1 MNMGKLVFLK
11 QFINENASLHGDN
24 PEAILKILIAVQ
36 KASTKVH
43 TTINKAGLEDVLGA
57 AGAKNIQGEQV
68 QKLDLFANDRFIKEL
83 KDIDHIAA
91 IASEENEEII
101 PLNDTGEYLFAT
113 DPLDGSSNIDVN
125 ISVGTIFSVYKRT
138 RKGTPKKEEF
148 NRYGYEQVLAGY
160 VLYGTSTVLVYT
172 CGNGVHAFTFD
183 TSVNSFALT
192 HASIKTPEQGS
203 IFSINEGNYNTLEKG
218 VQDYIAYCKKLNS
231 KKKRTNTARFIGSLV
246 ADFHRNML
254 KGGIFIYPAT
264 TDAPEGRLRLLY
276 ECNPIAM
283 IAEQAGGIA
292 TWGKDRLLDIKSK
305 NIHQRTPF
313 FTGSKEMMEKAISY
327 LN

>member
-1 MNMGKLVFLK
+1 MNKGKLIFLK

-24 PEAILKILIAVQ
+24 PQAILKILIAVQ
-36 KASTKVH
+36 KASTNIH
-43 TTINKAGLEDVLGA
+43 STINKAGLEDILGIV
-57 AGAKNIQGEQV
+57 GVKNIQGEQV

-101 PLNDTGEYLFAT
+101 HLNDTGEYLFAT

-138 RKGTPKKEEF
+138 RKGTPIKEEF

-172 CGNGVHAFTFD
+172 CGNGVHTFTFD
-183 TSVNSFALT
+183 TSLNSFALT
-192 HASIKTPEQGS
+192 HASIKTPKKGT

-218 VQDYIAYCKKLNS
+218 VQNYIAYCKKLNS
-231 KKKRTNTARFIGSLV
+231 EKNALILP
-246 ADFHRNML
+246 D
-254 KGGIFIYPAT
+254 
-264 TDAPEGRLRLLY
+264 LL
-276 ECNPIAM
+276 A
-283 IAEQAGGIA
+283 
-292 TWGKDRLLDIKSK
+292 
-305 NIHQRTPF
+305 H
-313 FTGSKEMMEKAISY
+313 
-327 LN
+327 

>member
-1 MNMGKLVFLK
+1 MNKGKQIFLK
-11 QFINENASLHGDN
+11 EFINENTSLHVDN
-24 PEAILKILIAVQ
+24 SGAILKILIAVQ

-43 TTINKAGLEDVLGA
+43 TTINKAGLEDILGA
-57 AGAKNIQGEQV
+57 AGAENIQGEQV
-68 QKLDLFANDRFIKEL
+68 QKLDLFANDQFINEL
-83 KDIDHIAA
+83 KGINHVAA

-101 PLNDTGEYLFAT
+101 PLNDSGEYLFAT

-192 HASIKTPEQGS
+192 HASIKTPKKGN

-218 VQDYIAYCKKLNS
+218 VQNYIAYCKKLNS
-231 KKKRTNTARFIGSLV
+231 EKKRTNTARFIGSLV

-264 TDAPEGRLRLLY
+264 ANAPEGRLRLLY

-283 IAEQAGGIA
+283 IAEQADGIA

-305 NIHQRTPF
+305 DIHQRTPF

-327 LN
+327 LD

>member
-1 MNMGKLVFLK
+1 MGG
-11 QFINENASLHGDN
+11 E
-24 PEAILKILIAVQ
+24 
-36 KASTKVH
+36 
-43 TTINKAGLEDVLGA
+43 
-57 AGAKNIQGEQV
+57 NIQGEKV
-68 QKLDLFANDRFIKEL
+68 QKLDIFANDRFIKEL

-183 TSVNSFALT
+183 TSVNTFALT
-192 HASIKTPEQGS
+192 HASIKTPKNGT

-231 KKKRTNTARFIGSLV
+231 EKKRTNTARFIGSLV

-264 TDAPEGRLRLLY
+264 ADAPQGRLRLLY

-292 TWGKDRLLDIKSK
+292 TWGKNRLLDIKSK
-305 NIHQRTPF
+305 DIHQRTPF
-313 FTGSKEMMEKAISY
+313 FTGSKEMMEKAMSY
-327 LN
+327 LDK

>member
-1 MNMGKLVFLK
+1 MNKGKLVFLK
-11 QFINENASLHGDN
+11 QFINENASLHGDD
-24 PEAILKILIAVQ
+24 PDAILKILIAVQ

-43 TTINKAGLEDVLGA
+43 TTINKAGLEDILGG
-57 AGAKNIQGEQV
+57 AGAENIQGEQV

-83 KDIDHIAA
+83 KDIDHVAA

-160 VLYGTSTVLVYT
+160 VLYGTSTFLWYT

-192 HASIKTPEQGS
+192 HASIKTPKKGT

-218 VQDYIAYCKKLNS
+218 VKDYIAYCKKLNS
-231 KKKRTNTARFIGSLV
+231 EKKRTNTARFIGSLV

-264 TDAPEGRLRLLY
+264 ADAPEGRLRLLY
-276 ECNPIAM
+276 ECNPIAL
-283 IAEQAGGIA
+283 IAEQCGGIA
-292 TWGKDRLLDIKSK
+292 TCGKDRLLDIKTK
-305 NIHQRTPF
+305 DIHQRTPF
-313 FTGSKEMMEKAISY
+313 FTGSKEMMEKAMSY
-327 LN
+327 LD

>member
-1 MNMGKLVFLK
+1 MIKLKLIFLK
-11 QFINENASLHGDN
+11 QFINENASLHGNN

-36 KASTKVH
+36 KASTNVH
-43 TTINKAGLEDVLGA
+43 STINKAGLEDILGA
-57 AGAKNIQGEQV
+57 VDAKNIQGEQV

-91 IASEENEEII
+91 IASEENKEII
-101 PLNDTGEYLFAT
+101 HLNNTGEYLFAT

-183 TSVNSFALT
+183 TSLNSFALT
-192 HASIKTPEQGS
+192 HASIKTPTKGT
-203 IFSINEGNYNTLEKG
+203 IFSINEGHYNTLEKG
-218 VQDYIAYCKKLNS
+218 VQNYIAYCKKLNS
-231 KKKRTNTARFIGSLV
+231 EKKRTNTARFTGSLV

-305 NIHQRTPF
+305 DIHQRTPF
-313 FTGSKEMMEKAISY
+313 FTGSKEMMEKAMSY
-327 LN
+327 LD

>member
-1 MNMGKLVFLK
+1 MNKGKPEFIK
-11 QFINENASLHGDN
+11 QFINENPSLHGEN

-43 TTINKAGLEDVLGA
+43 NKINKAGLEDILGA
-57 AGAKNIQGEQV
+57 VGGENIQGEKV
-68 QKLDLFANDRFIKEL
+68 QKLDIFANDRFIKEL

-192 HASIKTPEQGS
+192 HASIKTPKKGT

-231 KKKRTNTARFIGSLV
+231 EKKRTNTARFIGSLV

-264 TDAPEGRLRLLY
+264 ADAPQGRLRLLY

-283 IAEQAGGIA
+283 ISEQAGGIA
-292 TWGKDRLLDIKSK
+292 TWGKNRLLDIKSK
-305 NIHQRTPF
+305 DIHQRTPF
-313 FTGSKEMMEKAISY
+313 FTGSKEMMEKAMSY
-327 LN
+327 LD

>member
-1 MNMGKLVFLK
+1 MNKGKLIFLK

-24 PEAILKILIAVQ
+24 SEAILKILIAVQ

-43 TTINKAGLEDVLGA
+43 TTINKAGLEDILGA
-57 AGAKNIQGEQV
+57 AGEENIQGEQV
-68 QKLDLFANDRFIKEL
+68 QKLDLFANDQFIKEL

-192 HASIKTPEQGS
+192 HASIKTPKKGT
-203 IFSINEGNYNTLEKG
+203 IFSINEGNYNILDKG

-231 KKKRTNTARFIGSLV
+231 EKKRTNTARFIGSLV

-305 NIHQRTPF
+305 DIHQRTPF
-313 FTGSKEMMEKAISY
+313 FTGSKEMMEKAMSY
-327 LN
+327 LD

>member
-1 MNMGKLVFLK
+1 MNKGKPEFIK
-11 QFINENASLHGDN
+11 QFINENPSLHGEN

-43 TTINKAGLEDVLGA
+43 NKINKAGLEDILGA
-57 AGAKNIQGEQV
+57 VGGENIQGEKV
-68 QKLDLFANDRFIKEL
+68 QKLDIFANDRFIKEL

-101 PLNDTGEYLFAT
+101 SLNDSGEYLFAT

-192 HASIKTPEQGS
+192 HASIKTPKNGT
-203 IFSINEGNYNTLEKG
+203 IYSINEGNYNTLEKG
-218 VQDYIAYCKKLNS
+218 VKDYIAYCKKLNS
-231 KKKRTNTARFIGSLV
+231 EKKRTNTARFIGSLV

-264 TDAPEGRLRLLY
+264 ADAPEGRLRLLY
-276 ECNPIAM
+276 ECNPIAL
-283 IAEQAGGIA
+283 IAEQSDGIA
-292 TWGKDRLLDIKSK
+292 TCGKDRLLDIKSK
-305 NIHQRTPF
+305 DIHQRTPF
-313 FTGSKEMMEKAISY
+313 FTGSKEMMEKAMSY
-327 LN
+327 LD

>member
-1 MNMGKLVFLK
+1 MNKGKLVLLK

-24 PEAILKILIAVQ
+24 SEAILKILIAVQ

-43 TTINKAGLEDVLGA
+43 TTINKAGLEDILGS
-57 AGAKNIQGEQV
+57 AGSKNIQGEQI
-68 QKLDLFANDRFIKEL
+68 QKLDLFANEQFIKEL
-83 KDIDHIAA
+83 KDIDHVAA

-101 PLNDTGEYLFAT
+101 PLNDSGEYLFAT

-125 ISVGTIFSVYKRT
+125 ISVGTIFSVFKRT
-138 RKGTPKKEEF
+138 RNGIPKKEEF
-148 NRYGYEQVLAGY
+148 NRYGYEQELAGY

-183 TSVNSFALT
+183 TSLNSFALT
-192 HASIKTPEQGS
+192 HASIKTPKKGN
-203 IFSINEGNYNTLEKG
+203 IFSINEGNYNTMDKG
-218 VQDYIAYCKKLNS
+218 VQDYIAYCKKLNHE
-231 KKKRTNTARFIGSLV
+231 KNRTNTARFIGSLV

-292 TWGKDRLLDIKSK
+292 TWGKNRLLDIKSK
-305 NIHQRTPF
+305 NIHERTPF

-327 LN
+327 LD

>member
-1 MNMGKLVFLK
+1 MNKGKLLFLK

-43 TTINKAGLEDVLGA
+43 TTINKAGLENILGA
-57 AGAKNIQGEQV
+57 AGAENIQGEQV

-83 KDIDHIAA
+83 KDIDHVAA
-91 IASEENEEII
+91 IASEENEDII
-101 PLNDTGEYLFAT
+101 PLNNTGEYLFAT

-138 RKGTPKKEEF
+138 RKGMPNKEEF

-183 TSVNSFALT
+183 TNINSFALT
-192 HASIKTPEQGS
+192 HASIKTPKKGT

-231 KKKRTNTARFIGSLV
+231 EKKRTNTARFIGSLV

-264 TDAPEGRLRLLY
+264 ADAPDGRLRLLY

-305 NIHQRTPF
+305 DIHQRTPF
-313 FTGSKEMMEKAISY
+313 FTGSKEMMEKAMSY
-327 LN
+327 LD

>member
-1 MNMGKLVFLK
+1 MNKGKPEFIK
-11 QFINENASLHGDN
+11 QFINENPSLHGEN

-43 TTINKAGLEDVLGA
+43 NKINKAGLEDILGA
-57 AGAKNIQGEQV
+57 VGGENIQGEKV
-68 QKLDLFANDRFIKEL
+68 QKLDIFANDRFIKEL

-101 PLNDTGEYLFAT
+101 PLNNSGEYLFAT

-192 HASIKTPEQGS
+192 HASIKTPKNGT

-218 VQDYIAYCKKLNS
+218 VKDYIAYCKKLNS
-231 KKKRTNTARFIGSLV
+231 EKKRTNTARFIGSLV

-264 TDAPEGRLRLLY
+264 ADAPEGRLRLLY
-276 ECNPIAM
+276 ECNPIAL
-283 IAEQAGGIA
+283 IAEQSDGIA
-292 TWGKDRLLDIKSK
+292 TCGKDRLLDIKSK
-305 NIHQRTPF
+305 DIHQRTPF

-327 LN
+327 LD

>member
-1 MNMGKLVFLK
+1 MNKGKPEFIK
-11 QFINENASLHGDN
+11 QFINENPSLHGEN

-43 TTINKAGLEDVLGA
+43 NKINKAGLEDILGA
-57 AGAKNIQGEQV
+57 VGGENIQGEKV
-68 QKLDLFANDRFIKEL
+68 QKLDIFANDRFIKEL
-83 KDIDHIAA
+83 KDINHIAA

-101 PLNDTGEYLFAT
+101 PLNDSGEYLFAT

-192 HASIKTPEQGS
+192 HASIKTPKNGT
-203 IFSINEGNYNTLEKG
+203 IYSINEGNYNTLEKG
-218 VQDYIAYCKKLNS
+218 VKDYIAYCKKLNS
-231 KKKRTNTARFIGSLV
+231 EKKRTNTARFIGSLV

-264 TDAPEGRLRLLY
+264 ADAPEGRLRLLY
-276 ECNPIAM
+276 ECNPIAL
-283 IAEQAGGIA
+283 IAEQSDGIA
-292 TWGKDRLLDIKSK
+292 TCGKDRLLDIKSK
-305 NIHQRTPF
+305 DIHQRTPF
-313 FTGSKEMMEKAISY
+313 FTGSKEMMEKAMSY
-327 LN
+327 LD

>member
-1 MNMGKLVFLK
+1 MNKGKLVFLK
-11 QFINENASLHGDN
+11 QFINKNASLHGDN
-24 PEAILKILIAVQ
+24 PQAILKILIAVQ
-36 KASTKVH
+36 KASSKVH
-43 TTINKAGLEDVLGA
+43 STINKAGLEDILGA
-57 AGAKNIQGEQV
+57 AGAENIQGEQV
-68 QKLDLFANDRFIKEL
+68 QKLDLFANNRFIKEL
-83 KDIDHIAA
+83 KDINHIAA

-192 HASIKTPEQGS
+192 HASIKTPKKGT
-203 IFSINEGNYNTLEKG
+203 IFSINEGNYNTLDKG
-218 VQDYIAYCKKLNS
+218 VQDYITYCKKLNS

-264 TDAPEGRLRLLY
+264 ADAPEGRLRLLY

-292 TWGKDRLLDIKSK
+292 TRGKDRLLDIKSK
-305 NIHQRTPF
+305 DIHQRTPF
-313 FTGSKEMMEKAISY
+313 FTGSKEMMEKAMSY
-327 LN
+327 LD

>member
-1 MNMGKLVFLK
+1 MNKGKPEFIK
-11 QFINENASLHGDN
+11 QFINENPSLHGEN

-43 TTINKAGLEDVLGA
+43 NKINKAGLEDILGA
-57 AGAKNIQGEQV
+57 VGGENIQGEKV
-68 QKLDLFANDRFIKEL
+68 QKLDIFANDRFIKEL

-101 PLNDTGEYLFAT
+101 PLNDSGEYLFAT

-192 HASIKTPEQGS
+192 HASIKTPKNGT
-203 IFSINEGNYNTLEKG
+203 IYSINEGNYNTLEKG
-218 VQDYIAYCKKLNS
+218 VKDYIAYCKKLNS
-231 KKKRTNTARFIGSLV
+231 EKKRTNTARFIGSLV

-264 TDAPEGRLRLLY
+264 ADAPEGRLRLLY
-276 ECNPIAM
+276 ECNPIAL
-283 IAEQAGGIA
+283 IAEQSDGIA
-292 TWGKDRLLDIKSK
+292 TCGKDRLLDIKSK
-305 NIHQRTPF
+305 DIHQRTPF
-313 FTGSKEMMEKAISY
+313 FTGSKEMMEKAMSY
-327 LN
+327 LD

>member
-1 MNMGKLVFLK
+1 MNKGKPEFIK
-11 QFINENASLHGDN
+11 QFINENPSLHGEN

-43 TTINKAGLEDVLGA
+43 NKINKAGLEDILGA
-57 AGAKNIQGEQV
+57 VGGENIQGEKV
-68 QKLDLFANDRFIKEL
+68 QKLDIFANDRFIKEL

-192 HASIKTPEQGS
+192 HASIKTPKNGT

-231 KKKRTNTARFIGSLV
+231 EKKRTNTARFIGSLV

-264 TDAPEGRLRLLY
+264 ADAPEGRLRLLY
-276 ECNPIAM
+276 ECNPIAL
-283 IAEQAGGIA
+283 IAEQSDGIA
-292 TWGKDRLLDIKSK
+292 TCGKDRLLDIKSK
-305 NIHQRTPF
+305 DIHQRTPF

-327 LN
+327 LD

>member
-1 MNMGKLVFLK
+1 MNKGKLVFLK

-43 TTINKAGLEDVLGA
+43 TTINKAGLEDILGA
-57 AGAKNIQGEQV
+57 AWTENIQGEQV

-138 RKGTPKKEEF
+138 RKGTPIKEEF

-172 CGNGVHAFTFD
+172 WNVHAFTFD

-192 HASIKTPEQGS
+192 HASIKTPKKGT
-203 IFSINEGNYNTLEKG
+203 IFSINEGNYNILEKG

-231 KKKRTNTARFIGSLV
+231 EKKRTNTARFIGSLV

-264 TDAPEGRLRLLY
+264 ADAPEGRLRLLY

-292 TWGKDRLLDIKSK
+292 TWGKNRLLDIKSK
-305 NIHQRTPF
+305 DIHQRTPF
-313 FTGSKEMMEKAISY
+313 FTDLKK
-327 LN
+327 

>member
-1 MNMGKLVFLK
+1 MNKGKLVFLK
-11 QFINENASLHGDN
+11 QFINENTSLHGDN

-43 TTINKAGLEDVLGA
+43 TTINKAGLEDILGA
-57 AGAKNIQGEQV
+57 AGAENIQGEQV

-138 RKGTPKKEEF
+138 RKGTPNKEEF
-148 NRYGYEQVLAGY
+148 NRHGYEQVLAGY

-192 HASIKTPEQGS
+192 HASIKTPKKGT
-203 IFSINEGNYNTLEKG
+203 IFSINEGNYNILEKG

-231 KKKRTNTARFIGSLV
+231 EKKRTNTARFIGSLV

-264 TDAPEGRLRLLY
+264 ADAPQGRLRLLY

-305 NIHQRTPF
+305 DIHQRTPF

-327 LN
+327 LD